1 MITKSSGFSLVEL
14 LVVVAIVGIL
24 SSISVVAYNGYV
36 SGTKKSS
43 AKNMMQ
49 QISLGQSDY
58 LSSYGEYYFTN
69 VGGSSC
75 EPDQAGGQ
83 GASSTAINTNLF
95 SGGQIITAETSWDMC
110 IEEGAGGFVIK
121 ATNGTD
127 QLTLDQ
133 NGTWGES
140 YWIIVWY
147 SCSMKKVLLI
157 LFLLPLLSNC
167 TQYTA
172 MVGPSLTMVESGN
185 ILKASSSLSSS
196 FVMKNMKQNL
206 VSELKS
212 EKICPTVHSSELNQ
226 IFFETIE
233 HTDCFYDP
241 MSIYR

>member
-14 LVVVAIVGIL
+14 LVVVAIIGIL

-69 VGGSSC
+69 TDGASC
-75 EPDQAGGQ
+75 EPDQASGQ
-83 GASSTAINTNLF
+83 GTSSSAINNNLF
-95 SGGQIITAETSWDMC
+95 DKGQIITKETGWDMC
-110 IEEGAGGFVIK
+110 IESGAGGFVIK

-140 YWIIVWY
+140 YW
-147 SCSMKKVLLI
+147 
-157 LFLLPLLSNC
+157 
-167 TQYTA
+167 
-172 MVGPSLTMVESGN
+172 
-185 ILKASSSLSSS
+185 
-196 FVMKNMKQNL
+196 
-206 VSELKS
+206 
-212 EKICPTVHSSELNQ
+212 TVV
-226 IFFETIE
+226 
-233 HTDCFYDP
+233 
-241 MSIYR
+241 